1 MNTTALTS
9 YIILGAT
16 ALLIAYDVY
25 VAVND
30 TRGDTISELVT
41 KHSLKRPI
49 IPFAFGVIIGHW
61 FW

>member
-1 MNTTALTS
+1 MDTVTLTS
-9 YIILGAT
+9 YVMLGAA

-30 TRGDTISELVT
+30 TSGDTISEIIT
-41 KHSLKRPI
+41 KHSLRRPI
-49 IPFAFGVIIGHW
+49 IPFAFGVLIGHW